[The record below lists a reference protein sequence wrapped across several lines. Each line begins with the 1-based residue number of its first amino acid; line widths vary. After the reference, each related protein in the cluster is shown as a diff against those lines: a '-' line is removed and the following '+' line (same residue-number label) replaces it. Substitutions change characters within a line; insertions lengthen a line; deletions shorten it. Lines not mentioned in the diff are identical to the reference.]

1 MKIGRWM
8 IEFGWWEVRT
18 DYCYL
23 FSWHFGFYLVIGII
37 CVMALSQCH
46 SVLFQNWV
54 ISDSEELEFATSSSS
69 VSVDLKIYL
78 RFNMWRPLCQV
89 AWLEG
94 QQLGTVFFWIFF
106 FWPIHKCSKS
116 SIHISCTVHTVL
128 LNFFCINYHFKSD
141 FIMPFNSLSSS
152 WIYRI

>member
-1 MKIGRWM
+1 MNDRIWL
-8 IEFGWWEVRT
+8 VRT

-23 FSWHFGFYLVIGII
+23 FSWHFGFYFVIGII

-46 SVLFQNWV
+46 TVLFQNWV
-54 ISDSEELEFATSSSS
+54 ISGSEELEFATSSSS
-69 VSVDLKIYL
+69 VSVDLKMYL

-106 FWPIHKCSKS
+106 FLTIHKCSKS
-116 SIHISCTVHTVL
+116 FIHISCTVHTVL
-128 LNFFCINYHFKSD
+128 LNFFALITILKVILSC
-141 FIMPFNSLSSS
+141 PFNSLSSS